1 MEHVGIVG
9 GGLLGL
15 SLADRF
21 RSLGHRVTVFEAATE
36 VGGLA
41 AAWEVDCVRWDKFYH
56 VILLSDSHTHAL
68 LRRLNLESEFVGTE
82 TKTGFYTDG
91 KLHSMSNSLEFLRFP
106 PLGLWSKFRL
116 GLTILRAS
124 RTTDWKRL
132 EQIPVVDW
140 LTKLSGRRTVEK
152 IWLPLL
158 KAKLGESYREA
169 SAAFIWATIQR
180 MYAARKS
187 GMKKELF
194 GYVKGGYGRIVDRF
208 AEVLTASGVEVRT
221 NAAVRRIDSPA
232 GVGPRVELASGEVM
246 TFDRV
251 VCTAASPLTTRL
263 VPAISPDEY
272 NRLNGVKYQ
281 GIVCA
286 SVLLRNPLERFYV
299 TNLTDDWVPFT
310 GVIEMSALV
319 DRSEFGGRSL
329 VYLPKYVAPDDP
341 VMAEPDDSIRERFTA
356 ALERIYPH
364 FQRADVL
371 AFQVARVKHVFPIPT
386 LGYSER
392 VPAMT
397 TSLPGVFLVNS
408 SQIVNGTLNVNET
421 LQLAERAIS
430 QVLVSRD
437 PEGSAPNLSPAP
449 LRVAAN
455 QSAP

>member
-21 RSLGHRVTVFEAATE
+21 RGLGHRVTVLEAAPQ

-41 AAWEVDCVRWDKFYH
+41 AAWDVGGVRWDKFYH

-68 LRRLNLESEFVGTE
+68 LRRLNLQDEFVGTE

-91 KLHSMSNSLEFLRFP
+91 KLHSMSNSVEFLRFP
-106 PLGLWSKFRL
+106 PLGLWGKFRL
-116 GLTILRAS
+116 GMTILRAS
-124 RTTDWKRL
+124 RTTDWQRL
-132 EQIPVVDW
+132 EQISVVDW

-158 KAKLGESYREA
+158 KAKLGDSYKDA

-194 GYVKGGYGRIVDRF
+194 GYVKGGYGRILDRF
-208 AEVLTASGVEVRT
+208 AEVLTADGVALRT
-221 NAAVRRIDSPA
+221 CAAVRRIDSLV
-232 GVGPRVELASGEVM
+232 GVGPRVQLVSGEGLS
-246 TFDRV
+246 FDRV
-251 VCTAASPLTTRL
+251 VCTAAPPLAVKLLRDL
-263 VPAISPDEY
+263 SAPERE
-272 NRLNGVKYQ
+272 RLNGVNYQ

-286 SVLLRNPLERFYV
+286 SVLLKNPLDKFYV
-299 TNLTDDWVPFT
+299 TNLTDPWVPFT

-341 VMAEPDDSIRERFTA
+341 VMSEQDDSIRERFTA

-364 FQRADVL
+364 FSRDDVL

-386 LGYSER
+386 LGYSDR
-392 VPAMT
+392 VPPMAT
-397 TSLPGVFLVNS
+397 TLPGVFVVNS

-421 LQLAERAIS
+421 LQLAER
-430 QVLVSRD
+430 
-437 PEGSAPNLSPAP
+437 GF
-449 LRVAAN
+449 AAVTRAEN
-455 QSAP
+455 AEAAV

>member
-1 MEHVGIVG
+1 MMASEHVGIVG

-15 SLADRF
+15 SLADRL
-21 RSLGHRVTVFEAATE
+21 RTQGHRVTVLEAAPE

-41 AAWEVDCVRWDKFYH
+41 AAWDVGGVRWDKYYH

-68 LRRLNLESEFVGTE
+68 LRRLNLQDEFVGTE

-91 KLHSMSNSLEFLRFP
+91 RLHSMSNSLEFLRFP
-106 PLGLWSKFRL
+106 PLSLWGKFWL

-132 EQIPVVDW
+132 EHIPVVDW
-140 LTKLSGRRTVEK
+140 LTKLSGKRTVEK

-158 KAKLGESYREA
+158 KAKLGDSYGEA

-180 MYAARKS
+180 MYAVRKS

-194 GYVKGGYGRIVDRF
+194 GYVRGGYGRIFDRF
-208 AEVLTASGVEVRT
+208 AEVLTADGVEVRT
-221 NAAVRRIDSPA
+221 RAAVQRIDSPV
-232 GVGPRVELASGEVM
+232 GVGPRVELASGEVLN
-246 TFDRV
+246 FDRV
-251 VCTAASPLTTRL
+251 ICTAAPPLAVKL
-263 VPAISPDEY
+263 LPE
-272 NRLNGVKYQ
+272 LNGEERDRLAAVKYQ

-286 SVLLRNPLERFYV
+286 SVLLKNPLDRFYV
-299 TNLTDDWVPFT
+299 TNLTDPWVPFT

-319 DRSEFGGRSL
+319 DRSEFAGNHL

-341 VMAEPDDSIRERFTA
+341 VMSEPDDSIRERFTA
-356 ALERIYPH
+356 ALERMYPH
-364 FQRADVL
+364 FRRADVL

-386 LGYSER
+386 LGYSDR
-392 VPAMT
+392 VPSMR

-421 LQLAERAIS
+421 LQLAERGFGEVTRA
-430 QVLVSRD
+430 
-437 PEGSAPNLSPAP
+437 ENA
-449 LRVAAN
+449 
-455 QSAP
+455 QSAV

>member
-1 MEHVGIVG
+1 LRGRSTEPQVPSG
-9 GGLLGL
+9 GGSASTTPLT
-15 SLADRF
+15 RF
-21 RSLGHRVTVFEAATE
+21 APLTDLPLK
-36 VGGLA
+36 GGGGT
-41 AAWEVDCVRWDKFYH
+41 VRWDKFYH

-68 LRRLNLESEFVGTE
+68 LRRLNLQEEFVGTE

-91 KLHSMSNSLEFLRFP
+91 RLHSMSNSLEFLRFP
-106 PLGLWSKFRL
+106 PLGLWGKFWL
-116 GLTILRAS
+116 GMTILRAS
-124 RTTDWKRL
+124 RITDWRRL

-158 KAKLGESYREA
+158 KAKLGDSYREA

-208 AEVLTASGVEVRT
+208 VEALTAEGVEIRT
-221 NAAVRRIDSPA
+221 TAAVNRIDSPA
-232 GVGPRVELASGEVM
+232 GVGPRVELTSGEVQ

-251 VCTAASPLTTRL
+251 VCTAAPPLAVKLLPDIAADERERL
-263 VPAISPDEY
+263 E
-272 NRLNGVKYQ
+272 GVKYQ

-286 SVLLRNPLERFYV
+286 SLLLKNPLDRFYV
-299 TNLTDDWVPFT
+299 TNLTDPWVPFT

-319 DRSEFGGRSL
+319 DRSEFGGKNL

-341 VMAEPDDSIRERFTA
+341 VMSEPDESIRERFTA
-356 ALERIYPH
+356 ALERMYPH
-364 FQRADVL
+364 FSRADVL
-371 AFQVARVKHVFPIPT
+371 AFQVARVRHVFPIPT
-386 LGYSER
+386 LGYSTR
-392 VPAMT
+392 VPPMR

-421 LQLAERAIS
+421 LQLAERGFAE
-430 QVLVSRD
+430 VTRT
-437 PEGSAPNLSPAP
+437 ENAE
-449 LRVAAN
+449 AAV
-455 QSAP
+455 

>member
-1 MEHVGIVG
+1 MSEHVGIVG

-15 SLADRF
+15 SLADRL
-21 RSLGHRVTVFEAATE
+21 RGQGNRVTVLEAAPE

-41 AAWEVDCVRWDKFYH
+41 AAWDVGGVRWDRFYH
-56 VILLSDSHTHAL
+56 VILLSDAHTHAL
-68 LRRLNLESEFVGTE
+68 LKRLNLQGEFVGSE

-106 PLGLWSKFRL
+106 PLGLWGKFWL
-116 GLTILRAS
+116 GMTILRAS

-132 EQIPVVDW
+132 EQIPVVEW
-140 LTKLSGRRTVEK
+140 LTKLSGKRTVEK

-158 KAKLGESYREA
+158 KAKLGDSYKDA

-194 GYVKGGYGRIVDRF
+194 GYVNGGYGRIIDRF
-208 AEVLTASGVEVRT
+208 AEVLTADGVEIRT
-221 NAAVRRIDSPA
+221 RAAVERIDSPT
-232 GVGPRVELASGEVM
+232 GIGPRVELASGEVL

-251 VCTAASPLTTRL
+251 VCTAAPPLAVRL
-263 VPAISPDEY
+263 LPELNADERD
-272 NRLNGVKYQ
+272 RLAAVKYQ

-286 SVLLRNPLERFYV
+286 SVLLKKPLDHFYV
-299 TNLTDDWVPFT
+299 TNLTDPWVPFT

-341 VMAEPDDSIRERFTA
+341 VMSEPDDSIRERFTA

-364 FQRADVL
+364 FSRADVL
-371 AFQVARVKHVFPIPT
+371 AFQVARVRHVFPIPT
-386 LGYSER
+386 LGYSDR
-392 VPAMT
+392 VPAMR

-421 LQLAERAIS
+421 LQLAERGFAE
-430 QVLVSRD
+430 VTRT
-437 PEGSAPNLSPAP
+437 ENAPTP
-449 LRVAAN
+449 V
-455 QSAP
+455 

>member
-1 MEHVGIVG
+1 MMASEHVGIVG

-15 SLADRF
+15 SLADRL
-21 RSLGHRVTVFEAATE
+21 RTQGHRVTVLEAAPE

-41 AAWEVDCVRWDKFYH
+41 AAWEIAGVRWDKFYH

-68 LRRLNLESEFVGTE
+68 LRRLNLQDNFVGTE

-91 KLHSMSNSLEFLRFP
+91 KLHSMSNSLEFLKFP
-106 PLGLWSKFRL
+106 PLSLWGKFWL
-116 GLTILRAS
+116 GMTILRAS

-140 LTKLSGRRTVEK
+140 LTKLSGKRTVEK

-158 KAKLGESYREA
+158 KAKLGDSYREA

-194 GYVKGGYGRIVDRF
+194 GYVKGGYGRIIDRF
-208 AEVLTASGVEVRT
+208 AEVLKADGVEIRT
-221 NAAVRRIDSPA
+221 NAAVKRIDSPT
-232 GVGPRVELASGEVM
+232 GVGPRVELMSGEVVN
-246 TFDRV
+246 FDRV
-251 VCTAASPLTTRL
+251 VCTAAPPLAVKL
-263 VPAISPDEY
+263 LPDLATSER
-272 NRLNGVKYQ
+272 NLLAAVKYQ

-286 SVLLRNPLERFYV
+286 SVLLKNPLDRYYV
-299 TNLTDDWVPFT
+299 TNLTDPWVPFT

-319 DRSEFGGRSL
+319 DRSEFGGNHL

-341 VMAEPDDSIRERFTA
+341 VMSEPDDSIRERFTA
-356 ALERIYPH
+356 ALERMYPH
-364 FQRADVL
+364 FTRADVL

-386 LGYSER
+386 LGYSDR
-392 VPAMT
+392 VPQMRT
-397 TSLPGVFLVNS
+397 CLPGVLLVNS

-421 LQLAERAIS
+421 LQLAERGFAE
-430 QVLVSRD
+430 VTRA
-437 PEGSAPNLSPAP
+437 ENAE
-449 LRVAAN
+449 AAV
-455 QSAP
+455 